1 MGRFFLN
8 LWLAKKSRIVKQ
20 IKKALIS
27 VYNKDGIIEIA
38 SLLHKEGVEIL
49 STGGTASFLEEG
61 GIPVSKVEDL
71 THYPSILGGRVKT
84 LHPAVFGGILG
95 RRDNPSDQEE
105 FSRFHFPTANTSSGM
120 KTVQTRPIA

>member
-1 MGRFFLN
+1 MVGQKL
-8 LWLAKKSRIVKQ
+8 RIVKK

-105 FSRFHFPTANTSSGM
+105 FSRFQIEPIDLVIVDLLLLRTLSSER
-120 KTVQTRPIA
+120 KRP